1 MIAPY
6 GTMLALGHGFRPKEL
21 GECLLPAGRQMR
33 CINILPGEVYVEQEI
48 AGVVEK
54 AFQAFNPVDDP
65 EDDQW

>member
-1 MIAPY
+1 
-6 GTMLALGHGFRPKEL
+6 
-21 GECLLPAGRQMR
+21 
-33 CINILPGEVYVEQEI
+33 VEQEI